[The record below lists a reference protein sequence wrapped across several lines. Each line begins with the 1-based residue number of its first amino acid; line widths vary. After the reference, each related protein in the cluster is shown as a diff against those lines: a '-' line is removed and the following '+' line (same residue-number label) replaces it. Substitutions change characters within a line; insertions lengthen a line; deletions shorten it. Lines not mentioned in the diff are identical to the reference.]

1 MPSAHVRQ
9 RPLISVCGSR
19 FNCKQDKL
27 DWLDKSTKDVLHDF
41 KVLVD
46 SVQKYRNLHKNAAEF
61 ITDA

>member
-1 MPSAHVRQ
+1 
-9 RPLISVCGSR
+9 VCGSR